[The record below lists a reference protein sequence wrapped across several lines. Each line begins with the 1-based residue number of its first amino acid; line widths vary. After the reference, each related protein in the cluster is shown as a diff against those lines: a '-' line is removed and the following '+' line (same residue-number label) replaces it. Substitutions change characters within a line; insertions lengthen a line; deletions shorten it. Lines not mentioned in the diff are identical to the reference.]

1 MGEPV
6 MMTVRILFFGPL
18 RDHAGAGPELMELPE
33 GSTVAELREAVLA
46 RWPALRVWESSLL
59 VAVNLRYA
67 VAGDPVPPGAEVA
80 IMPPVQGG

>member
-1 MGEPV
+1 
-6 MMTVRILFFGPL
+6 
-18 RDHAGAGPELMELPE
+18 
-33 GSTVAELREAVLA
+33 VLG